1 MSHAVAI
8 SLCSAIELSLN
19 EWGGNCESRMITW
32 TRLGLSSR
40 GWHCFMNCSAWEVD
54 SPHVCVSGAY
64 RCGNLEPIYR
74 PLSPCSE
81 SAGYCIRYLQRTFD
95 LTGMISCIFLLL
107 CCVVSLQYH
116 LFPPCVNCF
125 YRKERWWSPEPRPQ
139 CRFPESRFKPDGGD

>member
-54 SPHVCVSGAY
+54 SPHVCV
-64 RCGNLEPIYR
+64 RCISLWESR
-74 PLSPCSE
+74 THLSPIIAVQWVSWLLY
-81 SAGYCIRYLQRTFD
+81 SLSSKDFWSHRYDQLYLLAVVLRGITPVSSFST
-95 LTGMISCIFLLL
+95 LRKLLL
-107 CCVVSLQYH
+107 SKGKVMITGTKASVQI
-116 LFPPCVNCF
+116 
-125 YRKERWWSPEPRPQ
+125 
-139 CRFPESRFKPDGGD
+139 SRITL